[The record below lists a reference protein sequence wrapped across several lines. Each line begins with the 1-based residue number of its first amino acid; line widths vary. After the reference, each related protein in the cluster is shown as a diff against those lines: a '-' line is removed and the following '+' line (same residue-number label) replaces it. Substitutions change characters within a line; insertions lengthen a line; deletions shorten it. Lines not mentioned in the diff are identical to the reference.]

1 MCTYLL
7 TVSTFLQSILS
18 TYYLGK
24 VTKLYGTQD
33 PHLQTGPI
41 IAYWV
46 MESDKMRIN
55 IDSSCYIIWYITYST
70 KKVLVNTTSGFEC
83 QMFIIQV
90 SLFSLLI

>member
-33 PHLQTGPI
+33 PHLQIGPI

-46 MESDKMRIN
+46 MESDKMRIK
-55 IDSSCYIIWYITYST
+55 YR
-70 KKVLVNTTSGFEC
+70 
-83 QMFIIQV
+83 
-90 SLFSLLI
+90 